1 MVPRRGDPGGNTVT
15 EERSPRQ
22 VLYALVSGGFLVV
35 VLALTIGAAAA
46 GLVPVWWTVV
56 MLVTSAGSG
65 LWGVLNWD
73 RTGPILV
80 ASIGLFV
87 LWTVGTLV
95 LA

>member
-1 MVPRRGDPGGNTVT
+1 MVPHRGGSGGNTVT

-22 VLYALVSGGFLVV
+22 ILYALVSAGFLLV

-46 GLVPVWWTVV
+46 GLVPGWWTIA
-56 MLVTSAGSG
+56 MLVAIAGSST
-65 LWGVLNWD
+65 WGVLNWA

-80 ASIGLFV
+80 VTIGLFV
-87 LWTVGTLV
+87 LWTVGTLI